1 MKASPYL
8 HRVQYY
14 ETDQMAVA
22 HHSNY
27 IRWLE
32 EARTDLLAQNG
43 IRYKDMED
51 RGIIIP
57 VVDVSC
63 KYLISARYDDVMEIS
78 PVMTGYNGVRMEFT
92 YEIRFQKDG
101 KLAATAHSTHCFIGE
116 DYKPLALQKR
126 EPELHQMFLSF
137 LQQA

>member
-1 MKASPYL
+1 MEYTPYL

-32 EARTDLLAQNG
+32 EARTDLLTQNG
-43 IRYKDMED
+43 ISYKAMEEQ
-51 RGIIIP
+51 GIIMP
-57 VVDVSC
+57 VVDISC
-63 KYLISARYDDVMEIS
+63 RYLISARYDDVMEIIPTMS
-78 PVMTGYNGVRMEFT
+78 LYNGVRMQFT

-101 KLAATAHSTHCFIGE
+101 KVAATALSTHCFIGE
-116 DYKPLALQKR
+116 DRKPMALQKKD
-126 EPELHQMFLSF
+126 PALHQKLLS
-137 LQQA
+137 LAK